1 MIKKSFILVTMR
13 DDYFSKINERRDCI
27 DQRLNQWVIKLGF
40 VPLLVPNIKTNKF
53 FFEKINLNISGI
65 IISGGNDIN
74 KKSTRFNIEKR
85 LLFYSIKK
93 KLPVLGICHGMQMMS
108 NYEGGTLVK
117 IKNHV
122 KKNHSII
129 NKSKRYDLPKQ
140 VNSYHNYT
148 IKNLSNSFDVISTC
162 NKGSI
167 EAISHLKYKWLGW
180 MWHPERDKVFN
191 NKLIKI
197 AKNFFNNKKF

>member
-74 KKSTRFNIEKR
+74 IKSTRYFVEKK
-85 LLFYSIKK
+85 LLQYSIQKK
-93 KLPVLGICHGMQMMS
+93 IPVLGICHGMQMMS
-108 NYEGGTLVK
+108 SYEGGSLKK

-122 KKNHSII
+122 NKIHLII
-129 NKSKRYDLPKQ
+129 NKSLTDNYPKK
-140 VNSYHNYT
+140 VNSYHNFT
-148 IKNLSNSFDVISTC
+148 ITKLSNNFDIICTC

-167 EAISHLKYKWLGW
+167 EAIKHVKYNWLGW
-180 MWHPERDKVFN
+180 MWHPERG
-191 NKLIKI
+191 
-197 AKNFFNNKKF
+197 KKFNTKLLKIGKEFFTK

>member
-1 MIKKSFILVTMR
+1 
-13 DDYFSKINERRDCI
+13 
-27 DQRLNQWVIKLGF
+27 
-40 VPLLVPNIKTNKF
+40 
-53 FFEKINLNISGI
+53 
-65 IISGGNDIN
+65 
-74 KKSTRFNIEKR
+74 
-85 LLFYSIKK
+85 
-93 KLPVLGICHGMQMMS
+93 MMS

-191 NKLIKI
+191 NKLLLISKTVRLFPIK
-197 AKNFFNNKKF
+197 NNASKATKSSIPVKSEMFWFVILKLVIVFIFVVRTLSSSIESYPKSTNVNSKKSSGT